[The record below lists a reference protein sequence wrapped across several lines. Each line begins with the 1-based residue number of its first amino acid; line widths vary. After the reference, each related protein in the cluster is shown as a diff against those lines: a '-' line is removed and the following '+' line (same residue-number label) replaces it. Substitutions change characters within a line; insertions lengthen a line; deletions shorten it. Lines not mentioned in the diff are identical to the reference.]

1 MCRPALRDIIVLY
14 LQTYTP
20 MTDTL
25 YSFRRCPY
33 AMRAR
38 LALSLC
44 LPAHHLELRE
54 VVLKDKPQAMLDIS
68 PKATVP
74 VLLLENGQVI
84 DESLDIMF
92 WALEQN
98 SELSEQLY
106 PEALQTEIKNII
118 EQNDADFKW
127 ALDRYKYSD
136 RFDESEEFYRKKAEV
151 FLNLLN
157 SMLQKQAFLFSD
169 EITLGDLAVFPFV
182 RQLAHVNKTWFYQSE
197 YKQLI
202 NWLDGLLE
210 SDVFKSIMTKYSKW
224 TPESETLYFPS

>member
-1 MCRPALRDIIVLY
+1 
-14 LQTYTP
+14 
-20 MTDTL
+20 MTHTL

-38 LALSLC
+38 LALALC
-44 LPAHHLELRE
+44 LPAQYLELRE

-74 VLLLENGQVI
+74 VLHLESGQVI
-84 DESLDIMF
+84 DESVDIMF

-98 SELSEQLY
+98 PELSEQLF
-106 PEALQTEIKNII
+106 PANLQTEIKNVIQ
-118 EQNDADFKW
+118 QNDGDFKW

-136 RFDESEEFYRKKAEV
+136 RFEESEEFYRKKAEV
-151 FLNLLN
+151 FLTTLN
-157 SMLQKQAFLFSD
+157 AKLNNQAFLFSD
-169 EITLGDLAVFPFV
+169 TLTLGDLAVFPFV

-197 YKQLI
+197 YKALI
-202 NWLDGLLE
+202 EWLDGLLE

-224 TPESETLYFPS
+224 TPESEALYFPS